1 MEAVVSS
8 LMDKFHLS
16 RLKASL
22 IEMSIALVGGIAVCL
37 GYNKWYFE
45 FQLPN
50 GATAQILDI
59 MDYLSNN
66 LFMPLVAIGT
76 CILIG
81 WLLKPK
87 MIIDEVEKGGQRF
100 GRRGLYVVMVKYIA
114 PVLLFILLL
123 KSVGILTII

>member
-1 MEAVVSS
+1 
-8 LMDKFHLS
+8 MDKFRWS

-22 IEMSIALVGGIAVCL
+22 IEMAVALTAGIVVCL

-45 FQLPN
+45 LELPN
-50 GATAQILDI
+50 GAIAQILDI

-76 CILIG
+76 CLLVG

-87 MIIDEVEKGGQRF
+87 AVIDEVEKTGDRF
-100 GRRGLYVVMVKYIA
+100 GRRGLYVVMVKFIA
-114 PVLLFILLL
+114 PVLLVILFL
-123 KSVGILTII
+123 KSVGILTVI